1 MFVSAILCVC
11 VYGKKNPFPN
21 RNLIALCMYASR
33 RLSPHRLLLHTH
45 TSPKTHTHIPANKK
59 KREKLTFSCLVSI
72 SLATR
77 GNSKEG
83 MLKRGGGDMSSVC
96 VCVIFFP
103 LPPTN
108 IFGLAPRRSDLKLLR
123 TSFFFF

>member
-83 MLKRGGGDMSSVC
+83 MLKRGGGICRPSVFVSSSFHFPPL
-96 VCVIFFP
+96 IF
-103 LPPTN
+103 
-108 IFGLAPRRSDLKLLR
+108 SV
-123 TSFFFF
+123 